1 MEGIFGRIECRTKSD
16 SIVMRILRSAMDEAH
31 EKLQSIDGPIQF
43 LHDRSTFYEL
53 AAILVEG
60 GLDIVQEEKTDITE
74 DNCNKILS
82 DLTEIKSWLQ
92 GRIEDMKQLIV
103 DKDRELTERLE
114 NELKLQESMELKEK
128 EILYLHEKLE
138 QPGRGKNDDIFRLK
152 SSVDQQVSNIKQKL
166 EDEKKILGIERRNRK
181 TRVSSPNIS
190 FDFLDKERNGSP
202 AFAENAV
209 RPNNQ
214 NVLIGKMSLDIDIL
228 KETLDRAFGRM
239 ESIEVFPLEKQW
251 RCAFEKDV
259 ESILVKGFVSDIKQS
274 LDVEP
279 KKKKKTR
286 VGFSS
291 DDDWFELMNEM
302 RNLCC
307 ELKGFFTINDVH
319 ERGSSTMVRS
329 SSEPLSDITYI
340 DEEEDGE
347 VDGKTH
353 VAKMKKNFESI
364 IRKQVD
370 ELNRLKREEGSF
382 SRVGREKGSNG
393 LERRIQDVITSL
405 DSFTKKE
412 QQRSRISKSD
422 ASVKRGLE
430 IEIEKLKEERD
441 GLFFRISVMEDTHRL
456 VLRGMSD
463 DFRADRE
470 KESHDNNI
478 NSGKECDRGFD
489 ELFYLE
495 SIIKE
500 DVYVVVF
507 HETVKQWNEI
517 SVEKA
522 LGSLLK
528 EDMYTVFLREM
539 VKAWRSEKDA
549 CTLECLIREDIY
561 HSVIIEAVKDSH
573 VSLLQSESLKRIDV
587 QEYTP
592 RSRKFETDKLDSL
605 LKCLEA
611 EEDLML
617 SANSEIKEHNV
628 NNNLVI
634 LNCEEMDER
643 DAIGWLIT
651 DDETTFISVSEK
663 LEKALQ
669 QLYTSKEL
677 LVELEQSLKVSEDL
691 EDNFELE
698 DDGVGHAVRSDSVLA
713 VLVQFQRTLGDV
725 EHMIHENIESKSLRL
740 EVSKR
745 EVDTLKEH
753 VALIRKRKL
762 LYKKAFL
769 SRCRNLKLAE
779 AEVDLLGDQVES
791 LLYLVERI
799 YFELNRNAKALSCY
813 FEVYDILKLIERVLN
828 DGRWWKPKS

>member
-31 EKLQSIDGPIQF
+31 EKLQSINGPIQF

-92 GRIEDMKQLIV
+92 GRIQDMNQLIAE
-103 DKDRELTERLE
+103 KDRELTERLE
-114 NELKLQESMELKEK
+114 NELKLQESLELKEK
-128 EILYLHEKLE
+128 EIFYLHEKLE
-138 QPGRGKNDDIFRLK
+138 QPGRDKNDDIFRLK

-166 EDEKKILGIERRNRK
+166 EDEKKILGIERRNRQ
-181 TRVSSPNIS
+181 TRVSSPNLS
-190 FDFLDKERNGSP
+190 FDFLDKERSERP
-202 AFAENAV
+202 DFAENVV

-274 LDVEP
+274 LDVES
-279 KKKKKTR
+279 KKKKKKR

-291 DDDWFELMNEM
+291 DDDWFKLMNEM

-319 ERGSSTMVRS
+319 EKGSSTMVRS
-329 SSEPLSDITYI
+329 SSEPLSNITYI
-340 DEEEDGE
+340 DEDEDGE

-353 VAKMKKNFESI
+353 VAKMKENFESI

-382 SRVGREKGSNG
+382 SRVGREKGGNG
-393 LERRIQDVITSL
+393 LERRIQDVITMF
-405 DSFTKKE
+405 DSFTE
-412 QQRSRISKSD
+412 RDLQRNRISKSD
-422 ASVKRGLE
+422 ASVKRGSNIVESLE
-430 IEIEKLKEERD
+430 IEIEKLKEEKD

-456 VLRGMSD
+456 VLGGMSD
-463 DFRADRE
+463 DFRAARE
-470 KESHDNNI
+470 KESHENNI
-478 NSGKECDRGFD
+478 NSRKECDRGFD

-507 HETVKQWNEI
+507 HETFKQWNEF
-517 SVEKA
+517 SVEKTIE
-522 LGSLLK
+522 SLLK
-528 EDMYTVFLREM
+528 EDMYIVFLREM

-549 CTLECLIREDIY
+549 CALECLVREDIY
-561 HSVIIEAVKDSH
+561 HSVIIEAVKDSR

-592 RSRKFETDKLDSL
+592 RSRKFETDGDECLIRKLDSL
-605 LKCLEA
+605 LKCVEA
-611 EEDLML
+611 EEVLML
-617 SANSEIKEHNV
+617 SANSEIREHNV

-634 LNCEEMDER
+634 SNCEEMDER
-643 DAIGWLIT
+643 DAIEWLIT

-677 LVELEQSLKVSEDL
+677 LVELEQSLKASEDL
-691 EDNFELE
+691 EDNFDLD
-698 DDGVGHAVRSDSVLA
+698 DDGVGQAVRSDSFLA
-713 VLVQFQRTLGDV
+713 VIVQFQRTLGDV

-745 EVDTLKEH
+745 EVDTLMEH

-791 LLYLVERI
+791 LIYLVERI

-813 FEVYDILKLIERVLN
+813 FEGSD
-828 DGRWWKPKS
+828 

>member
-103 DKDRELTERLE
+103 EKDRELMEKLE
-114 NELKLQESMELKEK
+114 NELKLQESLELKEK
-128 EILYLHEKLE
+128 EILYLHEKME

-181 TRVSSPNIS
+181 TRVSSPNLS

-202 AFAENAV
+202 AFAENVV

-214 NVLIGKMSLDIDIL
+214 NMLIGKMSLDIDIL

-259 ESILVKGFVSDIKQS
+259 ESILVRGFVSDIKQS
-274 LDVEP
+274 LDVES
-279 KKKKKTR
+279 KKKKKR

-291 DDDWFELMNEM
+291 DDDWFVLMNEM

-319 ERGSSTMVRS
+319 ERGSSTMIRS

-340 DEEEDGE
+340 DEDEDGE

-422 ASVKRGLE
+422 ASVKRGSNRVESLE
-430 IEIEKLKEERD
+430 IEIEKLKEETD

-456 VLRGMSD
+456 V
-463 DFRADRE
+463 
-470 KESHDNNI
+470 
-478 NSGKECDRGFD
+478 
-489 ELFYLE
+489 
-495 SIIKE
+495 
-500 DVYVVVF
+500 F

-522 LGSLLK
+522 IGSLLK

-539 VKAWRSEKDA
+539 VKAWRSEKDTFA
-549 CTLECLIREDIY
+549 LECLIRDDIY
-561 HSVIIEAVKDSH
+561 QSVIIEAVKDSH

-587 QEYTP
+587 NQEYTP

-634 LNCEEMDER
+634 LNCEETDER
-643 DAIGWLIT
+643 DAIEWLIT
-651 DDETTFISVSEK
+651 DDETTFISVSQK

-698 DDGVGHAVRSDSVLA
+698 DDSIGHAVRSDSVLA
-713 VLVQFQRTLGDV
+713 VVVQFQRI
-725 EHMIHENIESKSLRL
+725 EHMIHENIESKCLRL
-740 EVSKR
+740 EVSRR
-745 EVDTLKEH
+745 EVDTLMEH

-828 DGRWWKPKS
+828 DGRCWKPKS